1 MSAYLIS
8 SVFPDL
14 NVWIALS
21 STRHVHHSQAI
32 RWFHTLEETQLIFCR
47 YTQLGFLRLL
57 TTEAVMGS
65 DTLSHRQA
73 WEEYDAWL
81 QSGVAVFLDEP
92 RQLEQTFRSLSAQP
106 RSSPKE
112 WADSYLGAFS
122 IASGI
127 RLVTFDRGLKSRV
140 KEAILLRAELY

>member
-21 STRHVHHSQAI
+21 STRHSHHSQAL
-32 RWFHTLEETQLIFCR
+32 RWFDSLEETQLIFCR

-57 TTEAVMGS
+57 TTEAVMGR
-65 DTLSHRQA
+65 DTLTQAQA
-73 WEEYDAWL
+73 WDEYDAWL
-81 QSGVAVFLDEP
+81 HTGVAAFVEEP
-92 RQLEQTFRSLSAQP
+92 RQLEQTFRSLTAQSK
-106 RSSPKE
+106 SSPKE
-112 WADSYLGAFS
+112 WADSYLAAFS

-127 RLVTFDRGLKSRV
+127 RLVTFDRGLKSRLRD
-140 KEAILLRAELY
+140 AILLRP